1 MSAIAGMER
10 ENEELRRR
18 LGEAEDALRAIR
30 DGQVDAI
37 VVEGAQGTQIFS
49 LAGAERIYRVLVETM
64 HEAALTVAPDGTILF
79 CNQRFC
85 DLMRA
90 AMPAVVGQK
99 FELFAAAEE
108 RAALA
113 ALLAAAE
120 TGTARR
126 QFVLRAT
133 NGAVVPVELAATRLD
148 NGGNPSVCVMA
159 SDLTQLEESAR
170 SIRVLMEHQRAIEE
184 AQAELRRSEA
194 RYRRMVELASEGIW
208 QVDPNLRTID
218 VNDRMAELLGR
229 GKDEIIGRN
238 IEEFMP
244 AEERGRAR
252 QRMADRQLGLS
263 DSYEIRLQRKDGSI
277 IWTLVSASPLL
288 DDRGDF
294 VGGFG
299 MVTDITERK
308 RSEAALRESQQK
320 YQALIE
326 STSDCIW
333 EVDAQGWFTYC
344 SPQSVALWGIEP
356 GEVIGKKAL
365 DWLPVE
371 HQDSAAS
378 AFDDLVRVQRPFS
391 GLQSVARV
399 TGGRLAYVE
408 TSGTPF
414 FDADGQLAGFR
425 GVSRDVTARKQAEE
439 EFRRN
444 QEERRVAEVVR
455 GERERLF
462 GVLEALPAMICL
474 LTPDHHVEFANKSFR
489 ERFGEAQGR
498 CCYEYCFGQP
508 QPCEFC
514 ESYRV
519 LETGIPHRW
528 EVNAPDGS
536 VIDAYDFPFT
546 DADGSP
552 MVLEM
557 NLDITER
564 RRTEN
569 ELQSANTRLRERAD
583 QLRALASELTLSE
596 QRERQRLARV
606 LHDHLQQLLVAAK
619 FRSAIVGRVG
629 DRTARQAAGE
639 IEHLLDEC
647 ISSARMLTSELSPT
661 VLQEAGLGPG
671 LVWLARWMADRHGLH
686 VGLDIR
692 GSLPPLGEEVKVL
705 LFESVRELLFNAVKH
720 AQVASASVIVSRD
733 PNGDV
738 CITVSDR
745 GRGFDPNALKIASES
760 GRAFGLFS
768 IRERLDLLGGR
779 MDIDSAPGDGSRFT
793 LTTPP
798 GRTATVAEPAVAAN
812 APAVGEDEPPAP
824 LTTRRAN
831 APIRVLIADDH
842 AVVREGLRL
851 LLGHE
856 PDMRV
861 AGEAV
866 DGQEVV
872 ALAASLDPDVIL
884 MDVSM
889 PKINGVDATRAI
901 CRDHPAISVIG
912 LSMFDDA
919 ERAEAMRDAGA
930 VDYVSKSG
938 SPHQLLSAIRRNAQR
953 AGRRD

>member
-1 MSAIAGMER
+1 MSAIADLER

-18 LGEAEDALRAIR
+18 LGEVEDALRAIR

-37 VVEGAQGTQIFS
+37 VVDGEQGTQIFS

-90 AMPAVVGQK
+90 AVPEVVGQK
-99 FELFAAAEE
+99 FAMFAAAEE

-113 ALLAAAE
+113 ALLASAE

-148 NGGNPSVCVMA
+148 DGGNPSVCVMA

-184 AQAELRRSEA
+184 AQAELRRSET

-208 QVDPNLRTID
+208 QVDADLRTID
-218 VNDRMAELLGR
+218 VNERMAELLGR
-229 GKDEIIGRN
+229 GKDEIIGRH

-277 IWTLVSASPLL
+277 IWTLVSASPLR
-288 DDRGDF
+288 DDRGAF
-294 VGGFG
+294 AGAFG
-299 MVTDITERK
+299 MLTDITERK
-308 RSEAALRESQQK
+308 RSEAALRESQQR

-326 STSDCIW
+326 STSDFIW
-333 EVDAQGWFTYC
+333 ETDAQGRFTYC
-344 SPQSVALWGIEP
+344 SPQSVTLWGLEP
-356 GEVIGKKAL
+356 EEIIGTTPFDMMPAA
-365 DWLPVE
+365 
-371 HQDSAAS
+371 HRDSAAAS
-378 AFDDLVRVQRPFS
+378 FFDYVSEPRPFN
-391 GLQSVARV
+391 GTESVARLS
-399 TGGRLAYVE
+399 GGRLAYIE
-408 TSGTPF
+408 TSGVPF
-414 FDADGQLAGFR
+414 FGADGRLLGFR
-425 GVSRDVTARKQAEE
+425 GVSRDVTARKRAEK

-455 GERERLF
+455 GERERLL

-489 ERFGEAQGR
+489 DRFGEAQGR
-498 CCYEYCFGQP
+498 RCYEHCFGQT
-508 QPCEFC
+508 QACEFC

-519 LETGIPHRW
+519 LETGRPHRW
-528 EVNAPDGS
+528 EVNTPDGS
-536 VIDAYDFPFT
+536 VIDAYGFPFT
-546 DADGSP
+546 DADGAP

-557 NLDITER
+557 DLDITER
-564 RRTEN
+564 RRTEK
-569 ELQSANTRLRERAD
+569 ELQSANASLLERAS
-583 QLRALASELTLSE
+583 QLRALAGELTLSE
-596 QRERQRLARV
+596 QRERRRLARV

-619 FRSAIVGRVG
+619 FRSAIVARVG
-629 DRTARQAAGE
+629 DGTTRQAAGE

-647 ISSARMLTSELSPT
+647 ISSARLLTSELSPT

-686 VGLDIR
+686 VDLDIR
-692 GSLPPLGEEVKVL
+692 GSLPPLGEDVKVL

-720 AQVASASVIVSRD
+720 AQVASARVIVSGD

-738 CITVSDR
+738 RITVSDR
-745 GRGFDPNALKIASES
+745 GRGFDPNALRNASES

-768 IRERLDLLGGR
+768 IRERLELLGGR
-779 MDIDSAPGDGSRFT
+779 MDINSAPGDGSRFT

-798 GRTATVAEPAVAAN
+798 GRPATAAEPGVVAD
-812 APAVGEDEPPAP
+812 APAAGEDEPPAP
-824 LTTRRAN
+824 LTTRRAG

-851 LLGHE
+851 LLRHE

-866 DGQEVV
+866 DGQEAV

-889 PKINGVDATRAI
+889 PKVNGVDATRAI

-919 ERAEAMRDAGA
+919 ERAEAMRAAGA

-953 AGRRD
+953 TVRSD